1 MRPAA
6 GEVVV
11 EIGPGRGALT
21 EVLLAFVDRL
31 VAVEIDRDLVALLR
45 ARQDACRLRLI
56 EGDILQVDLG
66 EILRDA
72 GGYRLL
78 IVGNLPYNITAPLIF
93 HLIAH
98 AGCISRAIVMVQRE
112 VAQRLIASPGS
123 KDYSLLSVLV
133 AMRAEVEMH
142 LQVGRD
148 CFRPVPAVD
157 SAVVELRFAPKPRYA
172 VKDVSCFDRLVRRAF
187 GQRRKMLRNSLLG
200 LNPEGGRPWLEE
212 LGPAG
217 GYRINASPGGI
228 VDRGIRPVGRRLLAL
243 GQGGAVKPV
252 LWHVAWL
259 VLAAWTAADA
269 QQYSLNFSR
278 HSTRTS
284 WNHSF
289 PSWSYSTPV
298 RFSAVG
304 DSTSKLTI
312 NASANMGFTLDD
324 RSGGKSWQDNASG
337 RSSVNYPIL
346 GPKATI
352 SLGASMSTRNLTLQ
366 KQKTRSQSFNFGFRS
381 KPLSSGPFKSLSA
394 NLTPS
399 LITATRAS
407 RASLDSTIKETGIR
421 YNASLRV
428 SPDMLYDEIYFGVI
442 PVSVG

>member
-1 MRPAA
+1 MVNAHRPRRRFAQHFLVARGVIEAIAGLVRPAA

-45 ARQDACRLRLI
+45 ARQDACRLSLI

-66 EILRDA
+66 EVLRDA
-72 GGYRLL
+72 GGSRLL

-172 VKDVSCFDRLVRRAF
+172 VKNVGCFDRLVRRAF

-212 LGPAG
+212 LGQQAG
-217 GYRINASPGGI
+217 IELTR
-228 VDRGIRPVGRRLLAL
+228 RPEELSIEEFVQLGDAYSRLGEGAL
-243 GQGGAVKPV
+243 
-252 LWHVAWL
+252 
-259 VLAAWTAADA
+259 
-269 QQYSLNFSR
+269 
-278 HSTRTS
+278 
-284 WNHSF
+284 
-289 PSWSYSTPV
+289 
-298 RFSAVG
+298 
-304 DSTSKLTI
+304 
-312 NASANMGFTLDD
+312 
-324 RSGGKSWQDNASG
+324 
-337 RSSVNYPIL
+337 
-346 GPKATI
+346 
-352 SLGASMSTRNLTLQ
+352 
-366 KQKTRSQSFNFGFRS
+366 
-381 KPLSSGPFKSLSA
+381 
-394 NLTPS
+394 
-399 LITATRAS
+399 
-407 RASLDSTIKETGIR
+407 
-421 YNASLRV
+421 
-428 SPDMLYDEIYFGVI
+428 
-442 PVSVG
+442 